1 MVRTAIKNEKKAESK
16 TINEDD
22 IKSCETLI

>member
-1 MVRTAIKNEKKAESK
+1 MVRTAIKTENRMEGKKLE
-16 TINEDD
+16 EDD

>member
-1 MVRTAIKNEKKAESK
+1 MVRTAIKNEKKSEGK
-16 TINEDD
+16 TIDEDD

>member
-1 MVRTAIKNEKKAESK
+1 MVRTAIKNENKVEGKK
-16 TINEDD
+16 IDEDD